1 MTASATPAPPPPS
14 VRRYE
19 VRAES
24 TSTFGRVLLSARDHH
39 VIIDGPEQNG
49 CPGEEITPVELILGG
64 VATCGVELL
73 HVIARDMNVPL
84 TRVRTRVDGMVDR
97 SKQPRTDVT
106 VFTSVRIGFALQGV
120 DAAQGAALVE
130 GFKRR

>member
-1 MTASATPAPPPPS
+1 MTAASSPPPPPS
-14 VRRYE
+14 VRRYD
-19 VRAES
+19 VRAE
-24 TSTFGRVLLSARDHH
+24 TTATFGRVLLSARDHH

-73 HVIARDMNVPL
+73 HVIAKEQNVPL
-84 TRVRTRVDGMVDR
+84 TRVATRVTGMVDR
-97 SKQPRTDVT
+97 SKQPRSDVT
-106 VFTSVRIGFALQGV
+106 VFTSVHVGFALRGV
-120 DAAQGAALVE
+120 DGAQAAALVE

>member
-1 MTASATPAPPPPS
+1 MTAPNSPPPS
-14 VRRYE
+14 VRRYD

-64 VATCGVELL
+64 VATCGVELI
-73 HVIARDMNVPL
+73 HVIAREQAIPL
-84 TRVRTRVDGMVDR
+84 TRVRTRVRGMVDR

-106 VFTSVRIGFALQGV
+106 VFTSVHVGFALAGV
-120 DAAQGAALVE
+120 DGAQAAALVE